1 MKLHVLEAITMKTL
15 KLKNSMPLVSLISY
29 FGILMALFIFSGN
42 LFATDQSLGNVAQS
56 IRTSMG
62 DVASLITAAS
72 YVAGIGFAMMG
83 MLKLKAHKD
92 NPTQVPLSQPLVL
105 LIIAA
110 GLVFLPSII
119 STAGQTIWGG
129 DQTSTGTLG
138 GGSADG
144 GGENNQF
151 ATP

>member
-1 MKLHVLEAITMKTL
+1 MLEDFLMKTL
-15 KLKNSMPLVSLISY
+15 RLKNSMPLVSLMSY
-29 FGILMALFIFSGN
+29 FGVLMALFIFSGD
-42 LFATDQSLGNVAQS
+42 LFAQTTGGGGGDASLGDVADS
-56 IRTSMG
+56 IQTSMG

-119 STAGQTIWGG
+119 STAGETIWGG
-129 DQTSTGTLG
+129 DKTSTGTLG
-138 GGSADG
+138 NTSDTD
-144 GGENNQF
+144 ENSMF
-151 ATP
+151 D